1 MTAMPPSSPK
11 LSLKERMALKP
22 LRNVYDRSDNLW
34 GYRAAAA
41 MLASFI
47 AEELRPFQEEPSPEH
62 CEQVLKECDVVS
74 FSNAPRRWSLRTPV
88 RQTMLVQLFE
98 RGLLAEA
105 LGVNPEMDDS
115 TTQRIF
121 ERCVDPLAEPLSL
134 PSTLESAASMLE
146 VSYWLQPIA
155 VLWSRLPSRDSLR
168 QFIALGQ
175 LLEPFRNLVGPHFAG
190 RRAELNILGDYVGVL
205 EASSISVSVVRTFEK
220 IFSLVKSPPLF
231 VLGPGGVGKSTLIAQ
246 FVLEHVDA
254 AGVAQFPFAY
264 LDFDR
269 SALLAEEP
277 ITLLFEVM
285 RQLAVQYPTAN
296 ARYKATIHKWDE
308 RVREQDDA
316 LEGGISGETDV
327 ADSGGGPQDSATG
340 QRDGGDSTLG
350 IGLSDRNIFMTEFVD
365 FVQQLQPN
373 APDQPMLLVLDTF
386 EEVQFRSSASE
397 DDVFNF
403 LDQLQVH
410 IPRLRTVI
418 CGRTEIT
425 STRYKVKELK
435 LGNFDTDA
443 AIAFLEMLLIKDTA
457 LAAKIVSQVGTSP
470 LVLRL
475 AADVARKEEVGS
487 SGIKGLRPGWLD
499 IFSSEMV
506 EVVLYKRILAH
517 VYDKRVQRL
526 ANPGLVLRFIT
537 PEVLLGILGPA
548 CDVSI
553 ADMADARGLVKT
565 MRSQL
570 ATILVPHGGTNK
582 LAHRPDMR
590 AILLADLTARS
601 KKEDRTAALLQ
612 RIHSLAVDFYAKYED
627 DESRAEELFHRLWLN
642 QDRSILKARW
652 RDEAG
657 PYLGSGIL
665 ELSLEAQA
673 FVAGRAGFEVSG
685 EVWNKAGEEDWALLA
700 ARRVHELVRSGKPL
714 DASALMLQR
723 AHKFRFEPSDP
734 LFTRIIEEILN
745 GYARYYE
752 AIRSQYPSGDERT
765 RLMDGIVARLREFA
779 GVLRL
784 DGNHAR
790 SWFARGSDGDRIVG
804 LALAQSNPQ
813 LDELGMAIDAIGN
826 ARTPFEQYHGL
837 MLAELFKEIPPQ
849 QQLKLRQAL
858 LEPSGTPIHSSDR
871 SRTNS
876 RDRLLKRWAE
886 PLQM

>member
-1 MTAMPPSSPK
+1 MTAIPPNSPK

-22 LRNVYDRSDNLW
+22 LRNVYDRSENLW

-41 MLASFI
+41 VLASFI
-47 AEELRPFQEEPSPEH
+47 AEELRPFQEERSQEL
-62 CEQVLKECDVVS
+62 CEQLLKECDVVS
-74 FSNAPRRWSLRTPV
+74 FGSGSRRWSLRMPV

-98 RGLLAEA
+98 RGLLVEA
-105 LGVNPEMDDS
+105 LKLNPQMDDS

-121 ERCVDPLAEPLSL
+121 ERCIDSAAEPLSL
-134 PSTLESAASMLE
+134 PNTLETAASMLE

-155 VLWSRLPSRDSLR
+155 QLWSRLPPRDSLR
-168 QFIALGQ
+168 QLIALGQ
-175 LLEPFRNLVGPHFAG
+175 LLEPFRSLVGPHFAG

-254 AGVAQFPFAY
+254 AGVARFPFAY

-285 RQLAVQYPTAN
+285 RQLAVQYPAAN
-296 ARYKATIHKWDE
+296 ARYRAIMQKWDE
-308 RVREQDDA
+308 RVREQADA
-316 LEGGISGETDV
+316 LERGISGQTDV
-327 ADSGGGPQDSATG
+327 MEKGRGLQTDATG
-340 QRDGGDSTLG
+340 QRKGADSTLG
-350 IGLSDRNIFMTEFVD
+350 LGLWERNIFMMEFVD
-365 FVQQLQPN
+365 FVQQLQPD

-403 LDQLQVH
+403 LDQLQEH

-443 AIAFLEMLLIKDTA
+443 AIAFLEMLGIKDTE
-457 LAAKIVSQVGTSP
+457 LAAKIVSQVGRSP

-487 SGIKGLRPGWLD
+487 GGIKGLRAGWLD
-499 IFSSEMV
+499 IFSNEMV

-537 PEVLLGILGPA
+537 PEVLLGVLGPA

-565 MRSQL
+565 MRNQL
-570 ATILVPHGGTNK
+570 TTILVPHGGTNK

-612 RIHSLAVDFYAKYED
+612 RIHSMAIDFYAKYED
-627 DESRAEELFHRLWLN
+627 DESRAEEVFHRLWLN
-642 QDRSILKARW
+642 QDRFILKSRW
-652 RDEAG
+652 RDEVG

-665 ELSLEAQA
+665 ELSPEAQA
-673 FVAGRAGFEVSG
+673 FVAGRAGFEVSE
-685 EVWNKAGEEDWALLA
+685 EVWNQATEEDWALLA
-700 ARRVHELVRSGKPL
+700 TRRIHELVRLGKPQ
-714 DASALMLQR
+714 DASALLIQR
-723 AHKFRFEPSDP
+723 FRKVGFETTAPAYAIMIGDV
-734 LFTRIIEEILN
+734 LTGF
-745 GYARYYE
+745 ARYYE
-752 AIRSQYPSGDERT
+752 AIRKQYESGNDRT
-765 RLMDGIVARLREFA
+765 RLMNGIVARLRELANILPF
-779 GVLRL
+779 
-784 DGNHAR
+784 DGSHAR
-790 SWFARGSDGDRIVG
+790 TSFERGSDGDRIVG
-804 LALAQSNPQ
+804 LALAESNPQ
-813 LDELGMAIDAIGN
+813 LEYIEVAIEAIGN

-837 MLAELFKEIPPQ
+837 MLAELFHEIPQ
-849 QQLKLRQAL
+849 QQQVKLRQAL
-858 LEPSGTPIHSSDR
+858 LEPTGTPFHSSDR

-876 RDRLLKRWAE
+876 RERLLKRWAE
-886 PLQM
+886 PQRR